1 MSCAVARAPARAPK
15 MKLTTARGCCSS
27 SWVIFGETRHRT
39 VAMPGPGPW
48 TVGGCRERSRMSPRA
63 VVNGVYRIGCDE
75 SALMAQLLDYYG
87 KALSTYPV
95 EVSTFV
101 ERVIPVVLMDV
112 TISDADERFNMAE
125 FTQEMPSAPREIWQV
140 PYDEALLSEDG
151 SEVVA
156 RWPGCAENIGAGRI
170 GFYFHF

>member
-1 MSCAVARAPARAPK
+1 
-15 MKLTTARGCCSS
+15 
-27 SWVIFGETRHRT
+27 
-39 VAMPGPGPW
+39 
-48 TVGGCRERSRMSPRA
+48 MSPRA

-170 GFYFHF
+170 GFYFHFYDPDRPMRWTYGVVPCPTPQPISDRLVSLLPYEPI